1 MPASRKR
8 NKGKE
13 RKARK
18 VETEKI
24 RLQKVWRNWALGSN
38 ILRGN
43 MSIECDHGCNNTRDI
58 ISTLSD
64 DHPVST
70 FICEFAGDWFPAY
83 DKNMLVYLRGLFKEH
98 SQVWCNESYRRM
110 AIQILTSIG
119 INWIIQ
125 QDHLENMLSS
135 PGCLGSTTA
144 YDDKLAMATIIVVL
158 ENYHDDVEDIDTT
171 ILIQAAAKIRNLQPG
186 TNSSM
191 RDALK
196 FYYKRTSCS
205 CLKALYSK
213 ARKTI
218 RKVSRCVGCEQEH
231 ERVLLSLCSRCRMPH
246 YCSREC
252 QVADWPRHKDYCNY
266 VVDIHNR
273 GTASAVCGSKI

>member
-13 RKARK
+13 RKAK
-18 VETEKI
+18 KAETEKI

-38 ILRGN
+38 ILSGN
-43 MSIECDHGCNNTRDI
+43 MSIECDHGCNTGNI
-58 ISTLSD
+58 IALLSD

-83 DKNMLVYLRGLFKEH
+83 NNNMLTYIRGLFDSH
-98 SQVWCNESYRRM
+98 RQVWCNESYRRM

-119 INWIIQ
+119 INWILQ
-125 QDHLENMLSS
+125 QVHLENVLSS
-135 PGCLGSTTA
+135 PGLLGSTTA
-144 YDDKLAMATIIVVL
+144 YDDKLAMATIIIVL
-158 ENYHDDVEDIDTT
+158 ENCPDGLEDIDTI
-171 ILIQAAAKIRNLQPG
+171 ILSRAAAKIRNLQPG

-218 RKVSRCVGCEQEH
+218 RKVSRCVGCKQEH
-231 ERVLLSLCSRCRMPH
+231 ERVLLSVCSRCLIPH

-252 QVADWPRHKDYCNY
+252 QVADWRRHKDVCNY
-266 VVDIHNR
+266 VVSMYSE
-273 GTASAVCGSKI
+273 T